1 MARRSVWI
9 TRPGKHRL
17 ERGFAPEYKFSF
29 TRRSVI
35 EQDVHWV
42 QIGDQNRLLSLSP
55 YGRPARPEEFAR
67 FFWMRDSRDPKIR
80 FLWERMV
87 VSTRPDPSDAGMA
100 YFLIS
105 GDEDCD
111 PAKLKRLLDDRQ
123 PQPPISARNQIRLE
137 AENFRHFEGYAM
149 EDRNDKNASHRL
161 NVRLDGGTTGR
172 IRTRFDEPF
181 AGRNGRYDVEVRY
194 LDAKGS
200 RCRVALFIDGVAR
213 DPAWESTGEGRGWT
227 IRTIRDVEVH
237 VGEEVRVD
245 AEGPAGRLDYVQ
257 LDSTRPPQTTMRA
270 GPEKGGLASL
280 YSGDEGID
288 REPRVLFVEGLV
300 RSRITKP
307 CW

>member
-1 MARRSVWI
+1 LLPRRTAKDRHWPP
-9 TRPGKHRL
+9 PG
-17 ERGFAPEYKFSF
+17 RGLDY
-29 TRRSVI
+29 
-35 EQDVHWV
+35 
-42 QIGDQNRLLSLSP
+42 
-55 YGRPARPEEFAR
+55 
-67 FFWMRDSRDPKIR
+67 
-80 FLWERMV
+80 
-87 VSTRPDPSDAGMA
+87 
-100 YFLIS
+100 
-105 GDEDCD
+105 
-111 PAKLKRLLDDRQ
+111 AKLREAWEYCTSFGGPHSLLVIRHGWIAGQ